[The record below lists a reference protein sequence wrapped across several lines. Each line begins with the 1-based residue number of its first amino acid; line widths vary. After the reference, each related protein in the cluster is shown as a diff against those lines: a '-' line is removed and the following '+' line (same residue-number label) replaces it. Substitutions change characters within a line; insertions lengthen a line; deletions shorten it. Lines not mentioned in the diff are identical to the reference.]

1 MSKTESPAISRIVNA
16 EIVREHFGYWPDFH
30 DAEITKVTF
39 EAHPGYRTS
48 ITFVIAAFEIT
59 NEVDKSGHYKLTKH
73 CDIEIQLTGIQ
84 EMTFGY
90 FSQQNVIFELT
101 FEEVGSNIECT
112 FDSSAGLDASI
123 VAEEVLVLS
132 LTPTQQ

>member
-73 CDIEIQLTGIQ
+73 CDIEISTYWHTRNDLRLLQPAKRH
-84 EMTFGY
+84 F
-90 FSQQNVIFELT
+90 
-101 FEEVGSNIECT
+101 
-112 FDSSAGLDASI
+112 
-123 VAEEVLVLS
+123 
-132 LTPTQQ
+132 